1 MFHRKDVINDENSLK
16 PGQLALVFSSHP
28 AVKAVDKNID
38 ATRIGVDLAE
48 QKYQPQWG
56 VNASY
61 GYRADDPLGNSR
73 ADLFSIG
80 VVFDLPLFTG
90 NRQDKEVS
98 SAIANTEVI
107 KTEKLLLI
115 RQLISAFTSAKGQ
128 YFRLKERQTLYT
140 ERLLPQIHEQV
151 EASLTAYTN
160 NEGEFS
166 EVVRGRIAELNAHI
180 EFLTMNT
187 KEQKIILEMNYLLV
201 DNAMKSN
208 EY

>member
-1 MFHRKDVINDENSLK
+1 M
-16 PGQLALVFSSHP
+16 
-28 AVKAVDKNID
+28 
-38 ATRIGVDLAE
+38 GVNLAE

-61 GYRADDPLGNSR
+61 GYRADDSFGNSR

-115 RQLISAFTSAKGQ
+115 RQLISAFASAKGQ
-128 YFRLKERQTLYT
+128 FFRIKERQTLYI
-140 ERLLPQIHEQV
+140 ERLLPQIQQQV
-151 EASLTAYTN
+151 QASLTAYTN
-160 NEGEFS
+160 NEGDFS
-166 EVVRGRIAELNAHI
+166 EVVRGRIAELNAQI
-180 EFLTMNT
+180 EFLTINT
-187 KEQKIILEMNYLLV
+187 QEQKIILEINYFLA
-201 DNAMKSN
+201 DNAMKSDMSAKL
-208 EY
+208 